1 MVNNNNANDLIY
13 DRIEV
18 SDVRPEMARQIVF
31 ASAMPSEDELC
42 DARSFDSADEQND
55 SVNSKEAPAI
65 TSSIDTADE
74 SNQYELHIHNLQSIC
89 NARDNA
95 YIPNNLASLLGLTL
109 VSSVV
114 RTNTATT
121 TTTVTTT
128 TTNKFTILGCT
139 PSPFPYDTC

>member
-1 MVNNNNANDLIY
+1 MLIC

-31 ASAMPSEDELC
+31 ASAMPSEEELC
-42 DARSFDSADEQND
+42 DARSFDSTAEQND

-65 TSSIDTADE
+65 TSSINSADE
-74 SNQYELHIHNLQSIC
+74 SNQYELHIQNLQSIC

-114 RTNTATT
+114 KTKTATT
-121 TTTVTTT
+121 TATVTTT

>member
-1 MVNNNNANDLIY
+1 M
-13 DRIEV
+13 EV

-31 ASAMPSEDELC
+31 ANAMPEDELC
-42 DARSFDSADEQND
+42 DARSLPDSADQQTNTD
-55 SVNSKEAPAI
+55 SADSREAPVIA
-65 TSSIDTADE
+65 SSIDSHET
-74 SNQYELHIHNLQSIC
+74 NQYELQVHNLETIC

-114 RTNTATT
+114 KTATAKT

-128 TTNKFTILGCT
+128 TTNQFTILGCT
-139 PSPFPYDTC
+139 PSPFPYNTC